1 MSQNPNAD
9 AEINAL
15 LADLWQRHLPSTRER
30 LAVLDRAAL
39 AVSTGALDEPAR
51 AEAQSIAHK
60 LSGNLGMFGHQQA
73 GAIAGEI
80 EHLLKVSTPD
90 NRLQLVPLV
99 EQLRRT
105 LEPHL

>member
-1 MSQNPNAD
+1 MSQNPNAG

-15 LADLWQRHLPSTRER
+15 LADLWQRHLPTTRER
-30 LAVLDRAAL
+30 LAVLDRAAR
-39 AVSTGALDEPAR
+39 AVSTGSLDESAR

-60 LSGNLGMFGHQQA
+60 LSGNLGMFGYQQA

-80 EHLLKVSTPD
+80 EHLLKAPAPD
-90 NRLQLVPLV
+90 NFLQLVPLV
-99 EQLRRT
+99 EQLRQA